1 MRTAKYI
8 LILIAYFTLNSV
20 YLFSQTSIN
29 HIESV
34 KEIKAINTKGEESNP
49 IIAPGGNKMYF
60 MHMSSN
66 KKKASI
72 LGQEIWTS
80 EKIEG
85 EWSNATPWQI
95 SSNDNA
101 NNVIIGVTNNE
112 KRLYL
117 FNSNDTRNKFA
128 KGLSYVQLNEGGV
141 FDSPIGTSIPEFE
154 IAYGFYSFYVTPDEE
169 QFFVATTAD
178 SSDYEDL
185 FVSLKQEDG
194 SWGELINLGSTIN
207 TSFIETTPFL
217 SADKKVLYFSSDGHD
232 GFGSADLFKS
242 ERIGDGWT
250 NWTPPENLGEN
261 INSKGFDASYVVLD
275 EWTAMFSSNRNRTF
289 SDIYEVTFARENQ
302 TIALIVSADTNIL
315 EGRIS
320 LAKLDTT
327 STAPIKL
334 LVKDHLGVVVDTIY
348 ADYKGK
354 FTYKKLTA
362 SKYTISLMDG
372 NDSEMIDISI
382 ADLLASSEAAIP
394 STESTIKLVEA
405 NNVGAATDKLESSL
419 PKSMETVRDSFRD
432 IYEGTFVLK
441 NQAIALILSSDTNIL
456 EGRISLAKLDTTSIA
471 PIKLLVK
478 DHLGVVVDTIYA
490 DYKGKFTYKKLT
502 ASKYTIS
509 LMDGNDS
516 EMIDISI
523 ADLLASSEA
532 AIPSTES
539 TIKLVEANNVG
550 AATDKLE
557 SSLPKSMET
566 VRDSF
571 RDIYEGTFVL
581 KNQAIAL
588 ILSSDT
594 NILEGRISLAKLDT
608 TSIAPIKLLV
618 KDHLGVV
625 VDTIYAD
632 YKGKFTYKKLT
643 TSKYTISLMD
653 GNDTEMIDI
662 SIADLLA
669 SSEAAITSTEPTV
682 KAVEAYKVEAA
693 ADKSESPLL
702 KSMETVCDSLSKG
715 SIVQQ
720 ISKRLETQGNSVDLK
735 EAASLS
741 RIEGNSSEDL
751 EEECLELLVYFDF
764 DSYSISDIGIH
775 QIDKYIEGLE
785 LVKGSI
791 LIITGH
797 TDSDG
802 PSAYNNILG
811 ERRANAV
818 KEHFIQKGIIVNY
831 DVTSK
836 GEEEP
841 MALNSTEQG
850 RKSNRR
856 VSVTISKNGTK
867 KIPA

>member
-8 LILIAYFTLNSV
+8 LILIAYFTFNSV

-141 FDSPIGTSIPEFE
+141 FHSPIGISIPEFE

-207 TSFIETTPFL
+207 TPFIETTPFL

-261 INSKGFDASYVVLD
+261 INSKGFDASYIVLD

-302 TIALIVSADTNIL
+302 TIALIVSSDTNIL

-320 LAKLDTT
+320 LTKLDTT

-334 LVKDHLGVVVDTIY
+334 LVKDQLGIVVDTIY
-348 ADYKGK
+348 ADNKGK

-362 SKYTISLMDG
+362 SKYTL
-372 NDSEMIDISI
+372 
-382 ADLLASSEAAIP
+382 
-394 STESTIKLVEA
+394 
-405 NNVGAATDKLESSL
+405 
-419 PKSMETVRDSFRD
+419 
-432 IYEGTFVLK
+432 
-441 NQAIALILSSDTNIL
+441 
-456 EGRISLAKLDTTSIA
+456 
-471 PIKLLVK
+471 
-478 DHLGVVVDTIYA
+478 
-490 DYKGKFTYKKLT
+490 
-502 ASKYTIS
+502 
-509 LMDGNDS
+509 
-516 EMIDISI
+516 
-523 ADLLASSEA
+523 
-532 AIPSTES
+532 
-539 TIKLVEANNVG
+539 
-550 AATDKLE
+550 
-557 SSLPKSMET
+557 
-566 VRDSF
+566 
-571 RDIYEGTFVL
+571 
-581 KNQAIAL
+581 
-588 ILSSDT
+588 
-594 NILEGRISLAKLDT
+594 
-608 TSIAPIKLLV
+608 
-618 KDHLGVV
+618 
-625 VDTIYAD
+625 
-632 YKGKFTYKKLT
+632 
-643 TSKYTISLMD
+643 SLMD

-669 SSEAAITSTEPTV
+669 SSEATITSTESTVKMVEANKVGAATDKLESSLLKSMETVRDSLRDIYEGTFVPENQTIALIVSSDPNILEGIISLAKLDTTSTTPIKLLVKDQLGVVVDTIYADNKGKFTYKKLTASKYTLSLMDGNDTEMIDISIAELLASSEAAITSTESTV
-682 KAVEAYKVEAA
+682 KMVEANKMGAA
-693 ADKSESPLL
+693 IDKSESSLL

-720 ISKRLETQGNSVDLK
+720 IAKRVETQENSVDLK

-751 EEECLELLVYFDF
+751 EEECLELLVYFGF

-785 LVKGSI
+785 LVEGSI

-818 KEHFIQKGIIVNY
+818 KEHFIQKGITVNY

-856 VSVTISKNGTK
+856 VSVSISENGAK

>member
-382 ADLLASSEAAIP
+382 ADLLASSEAAIT
-394 STESTIKLVEA
+394 STESSIKLVEA
-405 NNVGAATDKLESSL
+405 NKVGAATDKLESSL

-502 ASKYTIS
+502 A
-509 LMDGNDS
+509 
-516 EMIDISI
+516 
-523 ADLLASSEA
+523 
-532 AIPSTES
+532 
-539 TIKLVEANNVG
+539 
-550 AATDKLE
+550 
-557 SSLPKSMET
+557 
-566 VRDSF
+566 
-571 RDIYEGTFVL
+571 
-581 KNQAIAL
+581 
-588 ILSSDT
+588 
-594 NILEGRISLAKLDT
+594 
-608 TSIAPIKLLV
+608 
-618 KDHLGVV
+618 
-625 VDTIYAD
+625 
-632 YKGKFTYKKLT
+632 
-643 TSKYTISLMD
+643 SKYTISLMD

>member
-382 ADLLASSEAAIP
+382 ADLLASSEAAIT
-394 STESTIKLVEA
+394 STESSIKLVEA
-405 NNVGAATDKLESSL
+405 NK
-419 PKSMETVRDSFRD
+419 
-432 IYEGTFVLK
+432 
-441 NQAIALILSSDTNIL
+441 
-456 EGRISLAKLDTTSIA
+456 
-471 PIKLLVK
+471 
-478 DHLGVVVDTIYA
+478 
-490 DYKGKFTYKKLT
+490 
-502 ASKYTIS
+502 
-509 LMDGNDS
+509 
-516 EMIDISI
+516 
-523 ADLLASSEA
+523 
-532 AIPSTES
+532 
-539 TIKLVEANNVG
+539 VG

>member
-354 FTYKKLTA
+354 FTYKKLT
-362 SKYTISLMDG
+362 
-372 NDSEMIDISI
+372 
-382 ADLLASSEAAIP
+382 
-394 STESTIKLVEA
+394 
-405 NNVGAATDKLESSL
+405 
-419 PKSMETVRDSFRD
+419 
-432 IYEGTFVLK
+432 
-441 NQAIALILSSDTNIL
+441 
-456 EGRISLAKLDTTSIA
+456 
-471 PIKLLVK
+471 
-478 DHLGVVVDTIYA
+478 
-490 DYKGKFTYKKLT
+490 
-502 ASKYTIS
+502 
-509 LMDGNDS
+509 
-516 EMIDISI
+516 
-523 ADLLASSEA
+523 
-532 AIPSTES
+532 
-539 TIKLVEANNVG
+539 
-550 AATDKLE
+550 
-557 SSLPKSMET
+557 
-566 VRDSF
+566 
-571 RDIYEGTFVL
+571 
-581 KNQAIAL
+581 
-588 ILSSDT
+588 
-594 NILEGRISLAKLDT
+594 
-608 TSIAPIKLLV
+608 
-618 KDHLGVV
+618 
-625 VDTIYAD
+625 
-632 YKGKFTYKKLT
+632 

>member
-502 ASKYTIS
+502 
-509 LMDGNDS
+509 
-516 EMIDISI
+516 
-523 ADLLASSEA
+523 
-532 AIPSTES
+532 
-539 TIKLVEANNVG
+539 
-550 AATDKLE
+550 
-557 SSLPKSMET
+557 
-566 VRDSF
+566 
-571 RDIYEGTFVL
+571 
-581 KNQAIAL
+581 
-588 ILSSDT
+588 
-594 NILEGRISLAKLDT
+594 
-608 TSIAPIKLLV
+608 
-618 KDHLGVV
+618 
-625 VDTIYAD
+625 
-632 YKGKFTYKKLT
+632 

>member
-8 LILIAYFTLNSV
+8 LILIAYFTFNSV

-49 IIAPGGNKMYF
+49 IIAPGGDKMYF

-141 FDSPIGTSIPEFE
+141 FHSPIGISIPEFE

-207 TSFIETTPFL
+207 TPFIETTPFL

-261 INSKGFDASYVVLD
+261 INSKGFDASYIVLD

-302 TIALIVSADTNIL
+302 TIALIVSSDPNIL
-315 EGRIS
+315 EGIIS

-327 STAPIKL
+327 STTPIKL
-334 LVKDHLGVVVDTIY
+334 LVKDQLGVVVDTIY
-348 ADYKGK
+348 ADNKGK

-362 SKYTISLMDG
+362 SKYTL
-372 NDSEMIDISI
+372 
-382 ADLLASSEAAIP
+382 
-394 STESTIKLVEA
+394 
-405 NNVGAATDKLESSL
+405 
-419 PKSMETVRDSFRD
+419 
-432 IYEGTFVLK
+432 
-441 NQAIALILSSDTNIL
+441 
-456 EGRISLAKLDTTSIA
+456 
-471 PIKLLVK
+471 
-478 DHLGVVVDTIYA
+478 
-490 DYKGKFTYKKLT
+490 
-502 ASKYTIS
+502 
-509 LMDGNDS
+509 
-516 EMIDISI
+516 
-523 ADLLASSEA
+523 
-532 AIPSTES
+532 
-539 TIKLVEANNVG
+539 
-550 AATDKLE
+550 
-557 SSLPKSMET
+557 
-566 VRDSF
+566 
-571 RDIYEGTFVL
+571 
-581 KNQAIAL
+581 
-588 ILSSDT
+588 
-594 NILEGRISLAKLDT
+594 
-608 TSIAPIKLLV
+608 
-618 KDHLGVV
+618 
-625 VDTIYAD
+625 
-632 YKGKFTYKKLT
+632 
-643 TSKYTISLMD
+643 SLMD

-662 SIADLLA
+662 SIAELLA
-669 SSEAAITSTEPTV
+669 SSEAAITSTESTV
-682 KAVEAYKVEAA
+682 KMVEANKMGAA
-693 ADKSESPLL
+693 IDKSESSLL

-720 ISKRLETQGNSVDLK
+720 IAKRVETQENSVDLK

-751 EEECLELLVYFDF
+751 EEECLELLVYFGF

-785 LVKGSI
+785 LVEGSI

-818 KEHFIQKGIIVNY
+818 KEHFIQKGITVNY

-856 VSVTISKNGTK
+856 VSVSISENGTK